1 MNNENEKKKRGR
13 KFLDIPTTVVSFRV
27 RVEDR
32 NVIKTKIK
40 QLIKQHY
47 DNAFEKA

>member
-1 MNNENEKKKRGR
+1 MNEPKKKRGR
-13 KFLDIPTTVVSFRV
+13 KFLDIPTVPVSFRV

-32 NVIKTKIK
+32 DVIKAKIK

-47 DNAFEKA
+47 DNAFTPS